1 VRARIGRKGAFLAT
15 FGSVFVLL
23 SFSTPDPLP
32 MHTFARA
39 IMPLPWWSAGFGAA
53 GAVAIV
59 AGLLPPVRKTI
70 GFVSLQFISSMWG
83 MALLVSA
90 LFDDAGVLAA
100 RAAAI
105 WLVVTV
111 SFHIVSGLE
120 EPSRRRPPGL
130 ISGAERS

>member
-1 VRARIGRKGAFLAT
+1 M
-15 FGSVFVLL
+15 LL
-23 SFSTPDPLP
+23 GFSTPDPLP
-32 MHTFARA
+32 MHMFARA
-39 IMPLPWWSAGFGAA
+39 IMPLPWWSVGFVLA

-70 GFVSLQFISSMWG
+70 GFVALQIISTKWG
-83 MALLVSA
+83 MALMMSA

-100 RAAAI
+100 RAAVI

-120 EPSRRRPPGL
+120 EP
-130 ISGAERS
+130 